1 MRSHVVHWGDIAPK
15 LPFGCDSVTLM
26 KRRELFD
33 ACDPR
38 GIGLLSQSEVV
49 RYFFRLL
56 PPVAGIIDMKVAL
69 NLCFRAAR
77 ETVTPVVHIGSQQ
90 LDRNQFRVFLMNVW
104 YYIKLWE
111 RFCTVDESGARD
123 VTPEIFE
130 GLLPVM
136 AEWGFG
142 EVGEWLAD
150 PESVYQRLDRGGG
163 GGLSFDELA
172 EFCLKRGVPKLS
184 APDDEE
190 ERRAALDVLSRT
202 QPHLASKVAPAGS
215 GRRSSM
221 PPVPP
226 PGQKL
231 PPSGPSSS
239 TGSSPSAAD
248 TKMRRWSSQ
257 YTMDYAPPS
266 QRSSRAGSLAVSA
279 VPTPSRTRA
288 STPAGGRRDS
298 LRAFSKESCRT
309 NASGGGRRD
318 SERAVSK
325 ESCSTEAEA
334 ARDLRRQNSAPSIAS
349 SAGGGDLDRGALR
362 SKLEQNMAMY
372 STSQMRRILEVA
384 GNMVVGPKS

>member
-202 QPHLASKVAPAGS
+202 QPHLASKVAPAGF

-231 PPSGPSSS
+231 PPSGPSS
-239 TGSSPSAAD
+239 TGSSPSNAD
-248 TKMRRWSSQ
+248 ARMKRWSSQ
-257 YTMDYAPPS
+257 YMSDYAPPS

-288 STPAGGRRDS
+288 NTP
-298 LRAFSKESCRT
+298 
-309 NASGGGRRD
+309 GGGRR
-318 SERAVSK
+318 EPEQTFSK
-325 ESCSTEAEA
+325 E
-334 ARDLRRQNSAPSIAS
+334 DLRRQNSAPSIAS
-349 SAGGGDLDRGALR
+349 SIGSGDLRAGELDRNALR

-372 STSQMRRILEVA
+372 NTCQMRRILEVA